1 MAMEKT
7 LMWHALLEYALFLA
21 KVLTF
26 LAALLLALLMLA
38 ALRRQRSPEG
48 RLELR
53 HVNERY
59 AEQRQ
64 QMQSLLLSGKDFK
77 RWQRAQRRQ
86 DKEDEGRD
94 KARVFVL
101 SFDGDLRAS
110 ALAHLRQEISA
121 LLAVAEP
128 GRDEVALCL
137 ESPGGM
143 VHAYGLAA
151 SQLHRLRQAGLR
163 LTVCVDKVAA
173 SGGYMM
179 AAVADHIVAA
189 PFAVIGSIGVV
200 AQLPNLHRFLQKHDV
215 DIELHTAG
223 AFKRTLTV
231 LGENTEAGRNKFKE
245 DLEQTHV
252 LFKDFVVQHRPVV
265 DIEQVATGEHWF
277 ATQALALK
285 LIDELATSDSY
296 LIALC
301 AEREVYEVHYRLP
314 RPWLDRLGTQ
324 VAQVLTRIVDD
335 LSSVRLIP

>member
-1 MAMEKT
+1 
-7 LMWHALLEYALFLA
+7 MWHALLDYALFLA
-21 KVLTF
+21 KVLTL
-26 LAALLLALLMLA
+26 LAALLMALLMLA
-38 ALRRQRSPEG
+38 AVRRQRSPEG

-59 AEQRQ
+59 DEQRQ
-64 QMQSLLLSGKDFK
+64 QMQSLLLTGKDFK
-77 RWQRAQRRQ
+77 RWQRAQRRKS
-86 DKEDEGRD
+86 KEDAGRD
-94 KARVFVL
+94 KARIFVL
-101 SFDGDLRAS
+101 SFKGDLRAS

-121 LLAVAEP
+121 LLSVAEA
-128 GRDEVALCL
+128 GRDEVVLCL

-151 SQLHRLRQAGLR
+151 SQLYRLRQAGLR
-163 LTVCVDKVAA
+163 LTVCVDEVAA

-223 AFKRTLTV
+223 AYKRTLTL
-231 LGENTEAGRNKFKE
+231 LGENTEAGRSKFKE

-252 LFKDFVVQHRPVV
+252 LFKDFVIQHRPVV

-285 LIDELATSDSY
+285 LVDELATSDSH
-296 LIALC
+296 LAALC
-301 AEREVYEVHYRLP
+301 AEHEVYEIHYRLP
-314 RPWLDRLGTQ
+314 RAWMERLGAQ
-324 VAQVLTRIVDD
+324 VAQVLTRVVDD
-335 LSSVRLIP
+335 LSSVRFVP